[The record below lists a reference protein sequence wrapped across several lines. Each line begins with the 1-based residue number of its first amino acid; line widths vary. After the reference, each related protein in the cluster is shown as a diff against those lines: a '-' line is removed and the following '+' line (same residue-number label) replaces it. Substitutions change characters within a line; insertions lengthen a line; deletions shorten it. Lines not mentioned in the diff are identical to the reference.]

1 MMLFNPGRALR
12 VLAPEFKKVKVNMK
26 KKFWGVVMKNFNR
39 YTGLPILLFALIYVG
54 GCSKAK
60 TTAPKGWLPSVST
73 AQHESYGG
81 WITVRYHTGDS
92 GGEVHGELITI
103 NPNQIFILP
112 EQGFTNISIDCITR
126 MKLTTIQLSR
136 DGEVDKH
143 RQMMYPVKPLDAFRA
158 YARFPQGMPEG
169 IDGQSLKLKKHTG
182 ITHSNASINGR
193 PRAVN
198 PVKSNPPQTQIR
210 PTLSENGTVNATKR
224 SLPDS
229 KPIVNKAVSLRLEI
243 LGTSIPG
250 IDINVIPGGELGLSF
265 GKGPLMVDLN
275 SRLFYSPYKDS
286 KFVSFSA
293 GIGGRYHFSNERNI
307 SPYLGGGVTW
317 SYTRYELV
325 KRELRSVCLRR
336 SEQEEQG
343 SFLGFPYTFT
353 KCLEW
358 GEEWQDIPYDLREG
372 RGFGAYGII
381 GIEFRHLYRSRFNI
395 QLRIDNPS
403 YELEDP
409 SGWSQR
415 LSSAFDDPFFDELGL
430 DDYAPISLGM
440 PISLGISFLHQ
451 F

>member
-1 MMLFNPGRALR
+1 
-12 VLAPEFKKVKVNMK
+12 
-26 KKFWGVVMKNFNR
+26 MKNSNR
-39 YTGLPILLFALIYVG
+39 YTSLAILLLAIIYVA
-54 GCSKAK
+54 GCGPT

-81 WITVRYHTGDS
+81 WVSVRYHTGDS
-92 GGEVHGELITI
+92 AWEAHGELIAI
-103 NPNQIFILP
+103 HPSQIFIFSGQEL
-112 EQGFTNISIDCITR
+112 THISIDSITYI
-126 MKLTTIQLSR
+126 KLTIVQLSR
-136 DGEVDKH
+136 DVDLDKH
-143 RQMMYPVKPLDAFRA
+143 RQMMYPVKPLDEFRA
-158 YARFPQGMPEG
+158 YARFPQGLPEG
-169 IDGQSLKLKKHTG
+169 IDAQSVKPKKHTG
-182 ITHSNASINGR
+182 ITDLSKSIAGGVR
-193 PRAVN
+193 PVN
-198 PVKSNPPQTQIR
+198 PVKSSTPQTQIR
-210 PTLSENGTVNATKR
+210 PTSPENGTINSTTSRLSDAK
-224 SLPDS
+224 S
-229 KPIVNKAVSLRLEI
+229 IVNQAISLRLGI

-286 KFVSFSA
+286 KFTSLSA

-381 GIEFRHLYRSRFNI
+381 GIEFRHLHRSRFNI

-409 SGWSQR
+409 SRRSQR
-415 LSSAFDDPFFDELGL
+415 LSSAFDDPFFDEFFDELGL

-440 PISLGISFLHQ
+440 PISLGVSLLHQ